1 MLLMRQPYGR
11 RIASTVCYAHPRWYA
26 QQGYVVVI
34 QDVRGRG
41 TSEGEFDLFVHEAAD
56 GADAVAWAAE
66 LPGANGA
73 VGMYGFSYQGTAQLL
88 AAGQSG
94 SALRALAPAM
104 IGWNIRNDW
113 AYEND
118 AFCLQSNLSWATQI
132 GAEAAR
138 LAGDAEAFTELYA
151 ASRALPFNGV
161 RPARPNFIEQH
172 ARYTHYGAWL
182 TRCDDEAYWRSMS
195 PAALAADVDL
205 PILFVGGWYDT
216 HLSGTLTAYGHY
228 ATAATAPTRLVVGPW
243 AHLPWGRFLAGS
255 DFGPDAVSD
264 IDRLQVGW
272 FDYWLKGRDSGALAA
287 PPVQLFEMG
296 RNSWRGFDCWPVGQA
311 SLYLTGDGRASVDER
326 SGRLVEARPD
336 ASQTDWLVH
345 DPWRNCGRRRTGELG
360 LRECAMRSRSSATPI
375 MTRSLSRRI
384 ARPSASA
391 ITRFGF
397 PERDTSTWRMSRMAL
412 TIFRTTYSGVLK
424 DNMDYSTAMF
434 DGSGKLAA
442 QGLTLP
448 GHLGSPCGSRSGRAR
463 HRSPMRYC
471 RPPAATSARYCAALP
486 AIGPHNF
493 FGDADKIAKNPSP
506 LGDRRC
512 RSWREQSLS
521 SRRDLVRSQ
530 KLVAATCWRVGLL
543 GAGLHGRFRSRLFA
557 GESRIRTIGP
567 GKQ

>member
-255 DFGPDAVSD
+255 DFGRDAVSD

-345 DPWRNCGRRRTGELG
+345 DPWRPATSIGGGFGTPPEPADRSMIDARGDVLTFTTPPLTRELRLAGEVAAHLW
-360 LRECAMRSRSSATPI
+360 LACDAPSFNLCCT
-375 MTRSLSRRI
+375 LSR
-384 ARPSASA
+384 
-391 ITRFGF
+391 
-397 PERDTSTWRMSRMAL
+397 
-412 TIFRTTYSGVLK
+412 V
-424 DNMDYSTAMF
+424 
-434 DGSGKLAA
+434 
-442 QGLTLP
+442 
-448 GHLGSPCGSRSGRAR
+448 SPSGRALVLTQGYR
-463 HRSPMRYC
+463 RVVPGTRLDRAIEIPMR
-471 RPPAATSARYCAALP
+471 
-486 AIGPHNF
+486 
-493 FGDADKIAKNPSP
+493 
-506 LGDRRC
+506 
-512 RSWREQSLS
+512 
-521 SRRDLVRSQ
+521 
-530 KLVAATCWRVGLL
+530 ATCASIEPGEALRLSIAAACFPAYPVNPGNGLDPVDASL
-543 GAGLHGRFRSRLFA
+543 DEA
-557 GESRIRTIGP
+557 RIITIGVRHGGNVVSSVRLP
-567 GKQ
+567 IVAEAQLRGVGR